1 MNRRQL
7 LLVMGL
13 TALVV
18 GTMATSAAAQITDPT
33 PEPPPTVPT
42 APAPV
47 PVVPRSCYVAKY
59 DLNGDHRVNDVDMNQ
74 WKRWFLEPECQQ
86 GAGTCHPGMDMD
98 GNGVIEFADLDLM
111 FQHYRTCLQM
121 PWPNDLPPR

>member
-18 GTMATSAAAQITDPT
+18 GAMATSAAAQITNP
-33 PEPPPTVPT
+33 PVEPPPTVP
-42 APAPV
+42 PAPV

-98 GNGVIEFADLDLM
+98 GDGVIEFADLDQM
-111 FQHYRTCLQM
+111 FQHYRKCLQM
-121 PWPNDLPPR
+121 PSQNDLPQR